1 MRATRMTRPPKGI
14 DEILVAGLGSPTKLR
29 ILMLL
34 LAKSRDVL
42 ARYAIVKGAW
52 ASDRDALRILRALVE
67 LGWILEVQGKPVK
80 YRLNRDN
87 AIVGHLAEFFSQT
100 I

>member
-1 MRATRMTRPPKGI
+1 MSLPPSGI

-34 LAKSRDVL
+34 AKSRDAL
-42 ARYAIVKGAW
+42 TRYAINKGAW
-52 ASDRDALRILRALVE
+52 TSDRDAIKALRTLME
-67 LGWILEVQGKPVK
+67 LGWVLELQVKPVK

-87 AIVGHLAEFFSQT
+87 AIVGR
-100 I
+100 